1 MSAGGPA
8 VSVAAR
14 RAFAASM
21 RTAVVCL
28 TAVLLAPV
36 ARVREPSWP
45 MAVGPGDERAPVRV
59 VREAP
64 RPAPLA
70 VPEDRSPVT
79 PAPPQPRV
87 VLPPEPGW
95 PGASVDP
102 GPRM

>member
-1 MSAGGPA
+1 
-8 VSVAAR
+8 
-14 RAFAASM
+14 M
-21 RTAVVCL
+21 RTVLVCL
-28 TAVLLAPV
+28 AVVLLAPV

-64 RPAPLA
+64 RRAPMA
-70 VPEDRSPVT
+70 VPEDRST
-79 PAPPQPRV
+79 IPAPAPAQPRV